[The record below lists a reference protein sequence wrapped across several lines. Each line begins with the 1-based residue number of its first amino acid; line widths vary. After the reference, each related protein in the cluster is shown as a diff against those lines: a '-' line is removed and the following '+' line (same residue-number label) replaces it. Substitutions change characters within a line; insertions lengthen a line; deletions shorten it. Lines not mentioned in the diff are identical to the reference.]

1 MTKVLIT
8 GGTGLI
14 GNRLI
19 DRFDDALVTTRNV
32 SAARKKLGDKA
43 KAIQWDS
50 YNQPLDLSGCGKIDA
65 VINLMGESIA
75 SGRWNAEKKK
85 RILDSRVVGTQRLVE
100 AISKLPEKPEC
111 LISASAV
118 GYYGDMGDQEID
130 ENSSAGTGFLSDVC
144 EQWEAAA
151 ANAAQYGIR
160 LVYVRIGIV
169 LTPEGGALAEMLPIF
184 RKGLGGR
191 LGSGKQY
198 FPWIHIDDLVG
209 LIHWM
214 VQNPVSGA
222 FNGVAPNS
230 VTNAEFTK
238 TLASVINRP
247 ALFPVPKF
255 VLKIVV
261 GELANSLFESQRVIP
276 SAALDAG
283 FEFEFKELQPALV
296 DLLVKS

>member
-111 LISASAV
+111 LISVSAV